1 MKKIVVFLVVISF
14 ILVACGKQNVEDIS
28 GTITVVTS
36 YTDAESR
43 FKEVEDG
50 FKSLYPNVEDIKW
63 ESTGGDYDD
72 YITKRMTTGD
82 YGDVLL
88 IPFSMTNKPETLEQ
102 FMEPIGDYSDV
113 SKEYDFSD
121 QAMYNEKTYA
131 LPISV
136 NTLGML
142 YNEDV
147 FKAAGVEKI
156 PTSSKEMY
164 EACQKIE
171 KNNKLCWYSNLNS
184 LPMLWSGAITSYGG
198 EQYMSDILESKT
210 IVNEGQPYREIFDF
224 VYNMITKGYTE
235 EDPLT
240 GDYMKSEQLVA
251 DGDAAFMIMGSQSLG
266 SVKEKSTNPDSIK
279 MAPFPVMFN
288 GKQSMPI
295 GPDELIGVSNKSTNK
310 KTAMAFLKYLIS
322 SDSGYA
328 YSNYGFSP
336 EKDGN
341 KDAPKDIAYQIE
353 DYDTIRTIAN
363 EDPATVSEFYN
374 IANKANLAS
383 MSAPLT
389 DLITVATNNQDYQQ
403 FLNKL
408 EKDWKQAIEDSK

>member
-1 MKKIVVFLVVISF
+1 MKKIVVFLVFISLV
-14 ILVACGKQNVEDIS
+14 LVACGKQNIEDIS
-28 GTITVVTS
+28 GTITVITS
-36 YTDAESR
+36 YTDAETR
-43 FKEVEDG
+43 FKDVEDG
-50 FKSLYPNVEDIKW
+50 FKSLYPNVEDVKW

-102 FMEPIGDYSDV
+102 FMEPIGNYSDV

-147 FKAAGVEKI
+147 FKDSGVEKI
-156 PTSSKEMY
+156 PTSSEEMY

-198 EQYMSDILESKT
+198 EQYMSDILKSKT

-266 SVKEKSTNPDSIK
+266 SVKEKSKNPDSIK

-288 GKQSMPI
+288 GKQSMPV

-336 EKDGN
+336 EKEGN

-363 EDPATVSEFYN
+363 EDPTTVSEFYN

-389 DLITVATNNQDYQQ
+389 DLITVATNDQDYQK

-408 EKDWKQAIEDSK
+408 EKDWTQAIEDSK

>member
-1 MKKIVVFLVVISF
+1 MKKIIVFLLIVSLT
-14 ILVACGKQNVEDIS
+14 LVGCGKENTNDVAGS
-28 GTITVVTS
+28 ITVVTS
-36 YTDAESR
+36 YTDAETR
-43 FKEVEDG
+43 FKDVEEG
-50 FKSLYPNVEDIKW
+50 FKKLYPNVEDIKW

-88 IPFSMTNKPETLEQ
+88 IPFSMTNKPETLKQ
-102 FMEPIGDYSDV
+102 FMEPIGTYSDV
-113 SKEYDFSD
+113 SKDYDFAD
-121 QAMYNEKTYA
+121 QAMYEDNTYA

-147 FKAAGVEKI
+147 FKEAGIEKI
-156 PTSSKEMY
+156 PTSSEEMY
-164 EACQKIE
+164 SACEKIE
-171 KNNKLCWYSNLNS
+171 GKNKLCWYSNLNS

-198 EQYMSDILESKT
+198 EQYMSDILSKGT
-210 IVNEGQPYREIFDF
+210 IVQEGQPYREIFDF

-266 SVKEKSTNPDSIK
+266 SVKEKSKTPDSIK
-279 MAPFPVMFN
+279 MAPFPITFN

-295 GPDELIGVSNKSTNK
+295 GPDELIGVSNKSNNK
-310 KTAMAFLKYLIS
+310 ETAMAFLKYLIS

-328 YSNYGFSP
+328 YSNFGFSP

-353 DYDTIRTIAN
+353 DYDTIRTIAD
-363 EDPATVSEFYN
+363 ESPEIVGEFYN

-389 DLITVATNNQDYQQ
+389 DLITVATNNKDYQE
-403 FLNKL
+403 FLDKL
-408 EKDWKQAIEDSK
+408 EKDWKQALEDSK

>member
-1 MKKIVVFLVVISF
+1 MKKIIISLFIFSF
-14 ILVACGKQNVEDIS
+14 ILVACGNKDINDIS

-36 YTDAESR
+36 YTDAETR

-50 FKSLYPNVEDIKW
+50 FKKLYPNVDDVKW

-72 YITKRMTTGD
+72 YITKRMTTGN

-102 FMEPIGDYSDV
+102 FMEPIGEYKEV
-113 SKEYDFSD
+113 SKEYDFAD
-121 QAMYNEKTYA
+121 QAMYEQKTYA

-147 FKAAGVEKI
+147 FKKAGIDKI
-156 PTSSKEMY
+156 PSSSKEMY
-164 EACQKIE
+164 LACQKIE
-171 KNNKLCWYSNLNS
+171 SLNKICWYSNLNS

-198 EQYMSDILESKT
+198 EQYMSDILNEGT
-210 IVNEGQPYREIFDF
+210 IVKKGQAYREIFDF
-224 VYNMITKGYTE
+224 IYNMITKGYTE

-266 SVKEKSTNPDSIK
+266 SVKDKSKNPDSIK
-279 MAPFPVMFN
+279 MAPFPVTFN
-288 GKQSMPI
+288 NKQSMPI
-295 GPDELIGVSNKSTNK
+295 GPDELIGVSNKSSNK

-336 EKDGN
+336 EIDGN
-341 KDAPKDIAYQIE
+341 KDAPKEIAYQIE

-363 EDPATVSEFYN
+363 EDPKIVSEFYN
-374 IANKANLAS
+374 VANKANLAS
-383 MSAPLT
+383 MTAPLT
-389 DLITVATNNQDYQQ
+389 DLITVATNNKNYNEFID
-403 FLNKL
+403 KL
-408 EKDWKQAIEDSK
+408 EKDWEQALEDSK

>member
-1 MKKIVVFLVVISF
+1 MKKVLSLLFIITFL
-14 ILVACGKQNVEDIS
+14 LVGCGKETNNEVA

-36 YTDAESR
+36 YTDAEER
-43 FKEVEDG
+43 FKDVEEG
-50 FKSLYPNVEDIKW
+50 FKELYPNVEDIKW

-102 FMEPIGDYSDV
+102 FMEPIGSYKDV
-113 SKEYDFSD
+113 SKEYDFAD
-121 QAMYNEKTYA
+121 QAMYKENTYA

-147 FKAAGVEKI
+147 FKESGVKNI
-156 PTSSKEMY
+156 PSSSEEMY
-164 EACQKIE
+164 EACNKI
-171 KNNKLCWYSNLNS
+171 KNNGKLCWYSNLNS

-198 EQYMSDILESKT
+198 EQYMSDILEKGT
-210 IVNEGQPYREIFDF
+210 IAQEGQAYREIFDF
-224 VYNMITKGYTE
+224 VYTMITKGYTE

-266 SVKEKSTNPDSIK
+266 SVKQKSSNPESIK
-279 MAPFPVMFN
+279 MAPFPVSFK

-295 GPDELIGVSNKSTNK
+295 GPDELIGVSNKSENK
-310 KTAMAFLKYLIS
+310 TTAMAFLKYLIS
-322 SDSGYA
+322 SESGYA

-353 DYDTIRTIAN
+353 DYDTIRTIAD
-363 EDPATVSEFYN
+363 EDPSIVTEFYN
-374 IANKANLAS
+374 VANKANLSS

-389 DLITVATNNQDYQQ
+389 ELVTVATNDKDYQK
-403 FLNKL
+403 FLEKI
-408 EKDWKQAIEDSK
+408 EKDWKQALEDSK

>member
-383 MSAPLT
+383 MFAPLT